1 MKNEKWLKD
10 ELRAL
15 IRECKE
21 NAKENRQQAEECQT
35 SEPKRAHYLEGG
47 AEAMD
52 HTASQ
57 IRRILKGQTSTEALV
72 ERLAPHMTKREAQ

>member
-1 MKNEKWLKD
+1 MKDEKWLRD
-10 ELRAL
+10 ELRAF

-21 NAKENRQQAEECQT
+21 NARENRKQAKECET

-52 HTASQ
+52 HAATG
-57 IRRILKGQTSTEALV
+57 IRRILKGQTSMEALV
-72 ERLAPHMTKREAQ
+72 ERLAPHMTKREA